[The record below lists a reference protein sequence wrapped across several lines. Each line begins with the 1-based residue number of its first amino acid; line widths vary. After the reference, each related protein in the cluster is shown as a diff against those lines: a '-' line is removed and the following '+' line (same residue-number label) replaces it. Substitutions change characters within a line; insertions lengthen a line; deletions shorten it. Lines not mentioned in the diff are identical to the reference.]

1 MIVPDLSGS
10 PSPLLFWLLG
20 SVLIYAL
27 AANALWLARSLALRP
42 RGRQRHAAQAALLA
56 KTPGWWL
63 WQAGRFLFYLGI
75 PYLALGGWPRRPFQ
89 GLLSP
94 GDMGL
99 VGLGGSWT
107 VARWLGAA
115 GTGVGL
121 GAVALALLLLAR
133 RHAGSM
139 PPFPSRQW
147 WEILIDVTYV
157 EVHWAF
163 YRAALTLLLG
173 DPYLGVFAG
182 LGLVY
187 VEWAVSPFW
196 RRGWHLTPTTQSAV
210 LNDGLRFGDS
220 REESQAAGQ
229 WLRAALALVIAVLF
243 LLTENLWI
251 CLVVHCLVE
260 LVFYSHN
267 RQKAHTSPA
276 VVG

>member
-1 MIVPDLSGS
+1 V
-10 PSPLLFWLLG
+10 
-20 SVLIYAL
+20 
-27 AANALWLARSLALRP
+27 
-42 RGRQRHAAQAALLA
+42 AQAALLA

-75 PYLALGGWPRRPFQ
+75 PYLTLGGWPRRPFQ
-89 GLLSP
+89 GLLSL

-99 VGLGGSWT
+99 VGLGGNWT
-107 VARWLGAA
+107 AARWLGAA

-139 PPFPSRQW
+139 PPFPSRPW

-173 DPYLGVFAG
+173 DSYLGVFAG

-196 RRGWHLTPTTQSAV
+196 RQGWHLTPTTQSAV
-210 LNDGLRFGDS
+210 LNDGLGFGDS
-220 REESQAAGQ
+220 HEESQAARGMRHKAAGQ